1 MNKPAF
7 SRPPL
12 LIGIGGTTRP
22 GSSTERA
29 LAAALAHARTLGA
42 QTQLFGGAELA
53 ALPPFN
59 PEVTTRTPQE
69 TAFVEA
75 VRQADGILLASP
87 GYHGGVSGLV
97 KNAIDLLEDL
107 RGDSRVYLDGR
118 AVGCIV
124 TAAGWQGCNTTLG
137 AMRLPLVNLLPSG
150 DDMLRHIWLTIRLP
164 RVLLALLVGAALAL
178 SGCVMQGLFRNPLAD
193 PGLLGI
199 SSGAAL
205 AVACWLVL
213 PLSASGLIA
222 LYMPMLAAFIGSLA
236 VMVVIFILSRAEEG
250 SLSRLLL
257 VGIAINALCGA
268 LVGVLAWLSND
279 AQLRQLS
286 LWGMGSLGQAEWPT
300 LLVATTLIIP
310 AALAVW
316 WMASHLNL
324 LQLGDEEAH
333 YLGVNVRA
341 LQRWLLLCSAV
352 LVAAAVAISGVIG
365 FIGLVVPHLMRLWL
379 GPDHRGLIPGSLLA
393 GAILLLL
400 ADTLARTV
408 AAPAEMPVGL
418 LTSLLGAP
426 WFLWLVFRRENSR
439 HG

>member
-69 TAFVEA
+69 TAFVDA

-137 AMRLPLVNLLPSG
+137 AMRGIVHALRGWPTPMAVTANSSQPLFDPDGLLTDEG
-150 DDMLRHIWLTIRLP
+150 DLFALDADQLMRIPMFTRGP
-164 RVLLALLVGAALAL
+164 RKGEDPGGRYLSANGEKLLANLALAL
-178 SGCVMQGLFRNPLAD
+178 SMQGLVEALRLGRGQGLA
-193 PGLLGI
+193 PER
-199 SSGAAL
+199 
-205 AVACWLVL
+205 VL
-213 PLSASGLIA
+213 
-222 LYMPMLAAFIGSLA
+222 
-236 VMVVIFILSRAEEG
+236 E
-250 SLSRLLL
+250 
-257 VGIAINALCGA
+257 
-268 LVGVLAWLSND
+268 
-279 AQLRQLS
+279 
-286 LWGMGSLGQAEWPT
+286 
-300 LLVATTLIIP
+300 
-310 AALAVW
+310 
-316 WMASHLNL
+316 L
-324 LQLGDEEAH
+324 LQG
-333 YLGVNVRA
+333 
-341 LQRWLLLCSAV
+341 
-352 LVAAAVAISGVIG
+352 I
-365 FIGLVVPHLMRLWL
+365 
-379 GPDHRGLIPGSLLA
+379 
-393 GAILLLL
+393 
-400 ADTLARTV
+400 
-408 AAPAEMPVGL
+408 
-418 LTSLLGAP
+418 
-426 WFLWLVFRRENSR
+426 
-439 HG
+439 